1 MVDDLEKRKFQ
12 RLEFPLEVT
21 IEIVSAQAVLKGLS
35 RMRIQSR
42 NISRDGICLETKSIE
57 LEGVNLMS
65 GHPFARENRLHLGM
79 ELMPGEPL
87 FMATGEVRWYDIARD
102 IPEFSCR
109 LGVAFIEI
117 KEDGKDQLER
127 FLKKYHCDNC

>member
-1 MVDDLEKRKFQ
+1 
-12 RLEFPLEVT
+12 
-21 IEIVSAQAVLKGLS
+21 
-35 RMRIQSR
+35 
-42 NISRDGICLETKSIE
+42 
-57 LEGVNLMS
+57 
-65 GHPFARENRLHLGM
+65 M